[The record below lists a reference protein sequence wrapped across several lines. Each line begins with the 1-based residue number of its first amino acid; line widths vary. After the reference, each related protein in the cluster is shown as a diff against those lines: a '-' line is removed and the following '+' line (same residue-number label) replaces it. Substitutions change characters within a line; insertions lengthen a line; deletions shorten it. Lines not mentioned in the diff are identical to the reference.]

1 MIKNRTQTKVAFFQI
16 RAHAFILLFLL
27 LLLLLFHTFFFAAW
41 LLTVRHNNYSI
52 DWMENCQVVE
62 NKQQN
67 SIETHAMRTN
77 SILCTIDIEHV
88 CEYENGEIEGK
99 EGGKTG

>member
-1 MIKNRTQTKVAFFQI
+1 
-16 RAHAFILLFLL
+16 
-27 LLLLLFHTFFFAAW
+27 
-41 LLTVRHNNYSI
+41 
-52 DWMENCQVVE
+52 MENCQVVE
-62 NKQQN
+62 NKQRN